1 MELSGSNW
9 GIFHDFPWK
18 WLPGYRFGLNQS
30 LSQPVEHLGCTMAL
44 NGLLDNIPRRC
55 FFPLNIGIVQWI
67 TVEETT
73 SYIYIYILDIYVHK
87 YIHCLLDVYIY
98 IVHIWL
104 RIKTVNLEIDRKCS
118 RLAKLCWTQVH
129 LLRDPFGATQ
139 NLLWRQGSCRS
150 HHRIPYHDRLLLV
163 CWRTCARLT
172 GTSA

>member
-1 MELSGSNW
+1 MDDHVGLTNPTTGDPLKKRPFGVRGQGAVCLALVPKGAQAPTSGLRLPMAMKSPKSMGEMKKYWQIMELSGSNW

-98 IVHIWL
+98 I
-104 RIKTVNLEIDRKCS
+104 
-118 RLAKLCWTQVH
+118 
-129 LLRDPFGATQ
+129 
-139 NLLWRQGSCRS
+139 
-150 HHRIPYHDRLLLV
+150 
-163 CWRTCARLT
+163 
-172 GTSA
+172 